1 VTRPALPVVAGAV
14 IAVAGLAGLIRGAVP
29 EAAAGGGPGV
39 LGGLGGAAD
48 PIVVSGAYVREP
60 ASPDVAAAYFTV
72 FNTTASDDT
81 LTSVIT
87 GAGQDAVLHA
97 DANGSMTVTPGGL
110 RIPAHSS
117 VTLSPGKG
125 HVMIEHLV
133 GTLKPG
139 EIVDLE
145 LQFANAGPVVV
156 QAPVIAINAP
166 APTGAAAPPAGT
178 SGPAAPTRSTTVTR

>member
-1 VTRPALPVVAGAV
+1 MTRPSLPVLAAGLVAV
-14 IAVAGLAGLIRGAVP
+14 VGLAGLIRGAVP
-29 EAAAGGGPGV
+29 QAAAGA
-39 LGGLGGAAD
+39 GGLGGAASD

-72 FNTTASDDT
+72 YNTTGADDT

-87 GAGQDAVLHA
+87 GAGQDAVLH
-97 DANGSMTVTPGGL
+97 DDVNGGMTVTPGGL

-117 VTLSPGKG
+117 VTLSPGRG

-145 LQFANAGPVVV
+145 LQFAKAGPVVV

-166 APTGAAAPPAGT
+166 APTAAPVPSA
-178 SGPAAPTRSTTVTR
+178 TVTR

>member
-1 VTRPALPVVAGAV
+1 MGQSLPAVAAAV

-29 EAAAGGGPGV
+29 QAAGGAGRTSGE
-39 LGGLGGAAD
+39 

-72 FNTTASDDT
+72 YNTTGSDDT

-87 GAGQDAVLHA
+87 GAGRDAALHA
-97 DANGSMTVTPGGL
+97 ESNGAMSVTPGGL

-125 HVMIEHLV
+125 HVMIERLL
-133 GTLKPG
+133 GSLEPG
-139 EIVDLE
+139 QIVDLE
-145 LQFANAGPVVV
+145 LRFAAAGPIVV

-166 APTGAAAPPAGT
+166 APTAAAT
-178 SGPAAPTRSTTVTR
+178 K